1 MSRATEGQHAGA
13 RLVKGGLVGSKL
25 VARLQRERAQCG
37 AAAAGRRGQAVQHA
51 LGASTKEQR
60 AVAKEVK
67 LAMQQSAALVAASL
81 ERLQVAE
88 AVWDR
93 DVQLNGVAVDGFPTV
108 EQVLT
113 FMSRMSRERQRMCLA
128 QRGERRKGLPRVG
141 KRTSCATTSQRWPT
155 IVGRQSFQYS
165 RGSKAT

>member
-1 MSRATEGQHAGA
+1 M
-13 RLVKGGLVGSKL
+13 KGGLAGSKL

-51 LGASTKEQR
+51 LVSSTKEQQV
-60 AVAKEVK
+60 VAKEVK
-67 LAMQQSAALVAASL
+67 RAMQQSAALVAASL

-88 AVWDR
+88 AAWDR

-113 FMSRMSRERQRMCLA
+113 FIKDVSGAAAHVPGAAWRPSQGSAKGPRPQL
-128 QRGERRKGLPRVG
+128 RRRVG
-141 KRTSCATTSQRWPT
+141 QQSVLKKMKR
-155 IVGRQSFQYS
+155 GRHDNED
-165 RGSKAT
+165 RN